1 MSVPTVSN
9 VSYTG
14 KPCYS
19 LLDLGGLG
27 QCSGLPLCSKRAEEG
42 PQSAPCGGGLL
53 QKLSLNPTVLNHR
66 ALLCGRFNVDS
77 GREQSSLPGKRK
89 VVV

>member
-42 PQSAPCGGGLL
+42 PQSAPWGGGTAAKA
-53 QKLSLNPTVLNHR
+53 QPQPNCAQP
-66 ALLCGRFNVDS
+66 
-77 GREQSSLPGKRK
+77 QSSA
-89 VVV
+89 VWEI